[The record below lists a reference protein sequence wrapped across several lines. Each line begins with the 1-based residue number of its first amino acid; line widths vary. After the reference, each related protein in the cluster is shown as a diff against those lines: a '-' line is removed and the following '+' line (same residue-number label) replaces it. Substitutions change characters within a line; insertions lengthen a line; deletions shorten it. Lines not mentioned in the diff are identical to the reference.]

1 MSENKMT
8 KKKIS
13 IIGPSTRFLSGI
25 SYYTTYLSNALSKR
39 CQVNAVLFRNMLP
52 KFLFPGADRVGSS
65 LSTIEYSEHVDM
77 KECLDWYN
85 PFTWFRAVKSIKN
98 SDACIF
104 EWWTSSVSHMYLVIG
119 ILLKIWKVPIIL
131 EFHEVVDTL
140 EESILPIRA
149 YSKVMGKLIR
159 NLASEYVVHSEADR
173 KLVSERYDIQEKKIS
188 IMVHGLYDQYPK
200 IETEN
205 AKKELDIDS
214 EYVVLFF
221 GLLRPYKGASYLVRA
236 FEALPETIRS
246 KSTLVIAGEPW
257 EDKEVLSLVKDSP
270 YSNQIRMFSE
280 YISDEQ
286 VPYIFS
292 SSDVL
297 VLPYTRASQSGVA
310 HIGISY
316 GMPII
321 ASKVGGLAESLDKY
335 KGTVFVSPQDVQELA
350 VSLEDVLVKK
360 SGMVYPLPDSLQWD
374 NISLEWLGLF
384 QKISP

>member
-1 MSENKMT
+1 MT
-8 KKKIS
+8 EKKIS

-52 KFLFPGADRVGSS
+52 KFLFPGADRVGNS

-104 EWWTSSVSHMYLVIG
+104 EWWTSSVSHMYLIIG

-140 EESILPIRA
+140 EESILPIRV

-214 EYVVLFF
+214 EHVVLFF

>member
-1 MSENKMT
+1 MT
-8 KKKIS
+8 EKKIS

-335 KGTVFVSPQDVQELA
+335 KGTVFVSPQNVQELA

-374 NISLEWLGLF
+374 NISLEWLGLV

>member
-1 MSENKMT
+1 MT
-8 KKKIS
+8 EKKIS

-360 SGMVYPLPDSLQWD
+360 SGIVYPLPDSLQWD

>member
-1 MSENKMT
+1 MT
-8 KKKIS
+8 EKKIS

-52 KFLFPGADRVGSS
+52 KFLFPGADRVGNS

-214 EYVVLFF
+214 EHVVLFF

-335 KGTVFVSPQDVQELA
+335 KGTVFVSPQNVQELA

>member
-1 MSENKMT
+1 MT
-8 KKKIS
+8 EKKIS

-173 KLVSERYDIQEKKIS
+173 KLVSERYDIQEKRIS
-188 IMVHGLYDQYPK
+188 IMVHGLYDQYSIIDK
-200 IETEN
+200 ET
-205 AKKELDIDS
+205 AKKELNIDS
-214 EYVVLFF
+214 EYVILFF

-236 FEALPETIRS
+236 FESLPETIRS

>member
-1 MSENKMT
+1 MT
-8 KKKIS
+8 EKKIS

>member
-1 MSENKMT
+1 MT
-8 KKKIS
+8 EKKIS

-140 EESILPIRA
+140 EESILPIRV

>member
-1 MSENKMT
+1 MT
-8 KKKIS
+8 EKKIS

-374 NISLEWLGLF
+374 NISLEWLELF
-384 QKISP
+384 QRISP

>member
-104 EWWTSSVSHMYLVIG
+104 EWWTSSVSHMYLAIG

>member
-1 MSENKMT
+1 
-8 KKKIS
+8 
-13 IIGPSTRFLSGI
+13 
-25 SYYTTYLSNALSKR
+25 
-39 CQVNAVLFRNMLP
+39 MLP
-52 KFLFPGADRVGSS
+52 KFLFPGSDRVGSS
-65 LSTIEYSEHVDM
+65 LSTIEYSDSVDVD
-77 KECLDWYN
+77 ECLDWYN
-85 PFTWFRAVKSIKN
+85 PFTWFKAVKSIKN

-119 ILLKIWKVPIIL
+119 VLLKIWKVPIIL

-140 EESILPIRA
+140 EESILPIRV

-159 NLASEYVVHSEADR
+159 NLSYEYVVHSEADR
-173 KLVSERYDIQEKKIS
+173 KLVSERYDIQEDKIS
-188 IMVHGLYDQYPK
+188 IMTHGLYDQYPI
-200 IETEN
+200 IEKEN
-205 AKKELDIDS
+205 AKNVLNIDS

-257 EDKEVLSLVKDSP
+257 DDKEVLTLVKESP
-270 YSNQIRMFSE
+270 YSNKILMFSE

-292 SSDVL
+292 ASDVL

-335 KGTVFVSPQDVQELA
+335 KGTVFVSPQDIQELA
-350 VSLEDVLVKK
+350 AALNDVLVNKY
-360 SGMVYPLPDSLQWD
+360 GIVYPLPDSLQWD
-374 NISLEWLGLF
+374 NISLEWLELF
-384 QKISP
+384 QKIAP

>member
-1 MSENKMT
+1 MT
-8 KKKIS
+8 EKKIS

-104 EWWTSSVSHMYLVIG
+104 EWWTSSVSHMYLIIG

-140 EESILPIRA
+140 EESILPIRV

-159 NLASEYVVHSEADR
+159 DLASEYVVHSEADR

>member
-1 MSENKMT
+1 MT
-8 KKKIS
+8 EKKIS

-173 KLVSERYDIQEKKIS
+173 KLVSERYDIQEKRIS
-188 IMVHGLYDQYPK
+188 IMVHGLYDQYSIIDK
-200 IETEN
+200 ET
-205 AKKELDIDS
+205 AKKELNIDS
-214 EYVVLFF
+214 EYVILFF

>member
-140 EESILPIRA
+140 EESILPIRV

>member
-1 MSENKMT
+1 MT
-8 KKKIS
+8 EKKIS

-85 PFTWFRAVKSIKN
+85 PFTWFRAVKLIKN

-173 KLVSERYDIQEKKIS
+173 KLVSERYDIDEKRIS
-188 IMVHGLYDQYPK
+188 IIPIGLFYQYASLDK
-200 IETEN
+200 SESRKFLGIVEN
-205 AKKELDIDS
+205 NVI
-214 EYVVLFF
+214 LFF
-221 GLLRPYKGASYLVRA
+221 GLLRPYKGVTYLIQA
-236 FEALPETIRS
+236 FESLPDTLRENTS
-246 KSTLVIAGEPW
+246 LVIAGEPW
-257 EDKEVLSLVKDSP
+257 EDKEALELARLSP
-270 YSNQIRMFSE
+270 YSSQIKLYPE
-280 YISDEQ
+280 YISDEE
-286 VPYIFS
+286 VPIFFS
-292 SSDVL
+292 SADVL
-297 VLPYTRASQSGVA
+297 VLPYIRASQSGVA
-310 HIGISY
+310 HIAISY
-316 GMPII
+316 GMPIV
-321 ASKVGGLAESLDKY
+321 ASKVGGLVESLSKY
-335 KGTVFVSPQDVQELA
+335 SGSVFVPATDIDALSHALS
-350 VSLEDVLVKK
+350 SLLTQKK
-360 SGMVYPLPDSLQWD
+360 GIIYEVPKDLQWD
-374 NISLEWLGLF
+374 DIAVEWDNLIY
-384 QKISP
+384 QIKNK

>member
-360 SGMVYPLPDSLQWD
+360 SGIVYPLPDSLQWD

>member
-1 MSENKMT
+1 MT
-8 KKKIS
+8 EKRIS

-39 CQVNAVLFRNMLP
+39 SNVNAVLFRNMLP
-52 KFLFPGADRVGSS
+52 KFLFPGSDRVGSS
-65 LSTIEYSEHVDM
+65 LSTIEYSDSVDVD
-77 KECLDWYN
+77 ECLDWYN
-85 PFTWFRAVKSIKN
+85 PFTWFKAVKSIKN

-119 ILLKIWKVPIIL
+119 VLLKIWKVPIIL

-140 EESILPIRA
+140 EESILPIRV

-159 NLASEYVVHSEADR
+159 NLSSEYVVHSEADR
-173 KLVSERYDIQEKKIS
+173 KLVSERYDIQEDKIS
-188 IMVHGLYDQYPK
+188 IMTHGLYDQYPI
-200 IETEN
+200 IEKEN
-205 AKKELDIDS
+205 AKNVLNIDS

-257 EDKEVLSLVKDSP
+257 EDKEVLTLVKESP
-270 YSNQIRMFSE
+270 YSNKILMFSE

-292 SSDVL
+292 ASDVL

-335 KGTVFVSPQDVQELA
+335 KGTVFVSPQDIQELA
-350 VSLEDVLVKK
+350 AALNDVLVNKY
-360 SGMVYPLPDSLQWD
+360 GIVYPLPDSLQWD
-374 NISLEWLGLF
+374 NISLEWLELF
-384 QKISP
+384 QKIAP

>member
-1 MSENKMT
+1 MKEKR
-8 KKKIS
+8 IS

-39 CQVNAVLFRNMLP
+39 SNVNAVLFRNMLP
-52 KFLFPGADRVGSS
+52 KFLFPGSDRVGSS
-65 LSTIEYSEHVDM
+65 LSTIEYSDYVDVD
-77 KECLDWYN
+77 ECLDWYN
-85 PFTWFRAVKSIKN
+85 PFTWFKAVKSIKN

-119 ILLKIWKVPIIL
+119 VLLKIWKVPIIL

-140 EESILPIRA
+140 EESILPIRV

-159 NLASEYVVHSEADR
+159 NLSSEYVVHSEADR
-173 KLVSERYDIQEKKIS
+173 KLVSERYDIQEDKIS
-188 IMVHGLYDQYPK
+188 IMTHGLYDQYPI
-200 IETEN
+200 IEKEN
-205 AKKELDIDS
+205 AKNVLNIDS

-257 EDKEVLSLVKDSP
+257 EDKEVLTLVKESP
-270 YSNQIRMFSE
+270 YSNKILMFSE

-292 SSDVL
+292 ASDVL

-335 KGTVFVSPQDVQELA
+335 KGTVFVSPQDIQELA
-350 VSLEDVLVKK
+350 AALNDVLVNKY
-360 SGMVYPLPDSLQWD
+360 GIVYPLPDSLQWD
-374 NISLEWLGLF
+374 NISLEWLELF
-384 QKISP
+384 QKIAP

>member
-374 NISLEWLGLF
+374 NISLEWLELF
-384 QKISP
+384 QRISP

>member
-1 MSENKMT
+1 MT
-8 KKKIS
+8 EKKIS

-140 EESILPIRA
+140 EESILPIRV

-214 EYVVLFF
+214 EHVVLFF

>member
-1 MSENKMT
+1 MIPVTTNR
-8 KKKIS
+8 IA
-13 IIGPSTRFLSGI
+13 IFGPSARFLSGI

-39 CQVNAVLFRNMLP
+39 CRVNAILFRNMLP
-52 KFLFPGADRVGSS
+52 KFLFPGSDRVGDS
-65 LSTIEYSEHVDM
+65 LSTIEFSASVDVS
-77 KECLDWYN
+77 ECLDWYN
-85 PFTWFRAVKSIKN
+85 PFTWFKAVKSIKH
-98 SDACIF
+98 SEACIF

-140 EESILPIRA
+140 EESILPIRV

-173 KLVSERYDIQEKKIS
+173 KLVSERYDIQEKRIS
-188 IMVHGLYDQYPK
+188 IMVHGLYDQYSIIDK
-200 IETEN
+200 ET
-205 AKKELDIDS
+205 AKKELNIDS
-214 EYVVLFF
+214 EYVILFF

-236 FEALPETIRS
+236 FESLPETIRS

>member
-1 MSENKMT
+1 
-8 KKKIS
+8 
-13 IIGPSTRFLSGI
+13 
-25 SYYTTYLSNALSKR
+25 
-39 CQVNAVLFRNMLP
+39 MLP
-52 KFLFPGADRVGSS
+52 KFLFPGADRVGNS

-140 EESILPIRA
+140 EESILPIRV

-173 KLVSERYDIQEKKIS
+173 KLVSERYDIQEKRIS
-188 IMVHGLYDQYPK
+188 IMVHGLYDQYSIIDK
-200 IETEN
+200 ET
-205 AKKELDIDS
+205 AKKELNIDS
-214 EYVVLFF
+214 EYVILFF

-236 FEALPETIRS
+236 FESLPETIRS

-335 KGTVFVSPQDVQELA
+335 KGTVFVSPQNVQELA

-374 NISLEWLGLF
+374 NISLEWLELF
-384 QKISP
+384 QRISP

>member
-1 MSENKMT
+1 MT
-8 KKKIS
+8 ERKIS
-13 IIGPSTRFLSGI
+13 IIGPSARFLSGI
-25 SYYTTYLSNALSKR
+25 SYYTTYLSNALSKQ

-85 PFTWFRAVKSIKN
+85 PFTWFKAVKSIKN

-104 EWWTSSVSHMYLVIG
+104 EWWTSSVSHMYLIIG
-119 ILLKIWKVPIIL
+119 LFLKLLKVPIIL

-140 EESILPIRA
+140 EESILPLRL
-149 YSKVMGKLIR
+149 YSKIMGKLIR

-173 KLVSERYDIQEKKIS
+173 KLVSDRYAIVENQIS
-188 IMVHGLYDQYPK
+188 IMVHGLYDQYPIIGK
-200 IETEN
+200 EN
-205 AKKELDIDS
+205 AKRELNLDS
-214 EYVVLFF
+214 EYVILFF

-236 FEALPETIRS
+236 FEALPESIRS
-246 KSTLVIAGEPW
+246 KTTLVIAGEPW
-257 EDKEVLSLVKDSP
+257 EDKEVLSLVKGSP
-270 YSNQIRMFSE
+270 YSARICMFSE

-286 VPYIFS
+286 VPFIFS
-292 SSDVL
+292 ASDVL

-316 GMPII
+316 GMPIV

-335 KGTVFVSPQDVQELA
+335 MGTVFVSPENVQALSLA
-350 VSLEDVLVKK
+350 LADVLSEK
-360 SGMVYPLPDSLQWD
+360 SGIVYPLPESLQWD
-374 NISLEWLGLF
+374 NISLEWLKLF
-384 QKISP
+384 QKVMS

>member
-1 MSENKMT
+1 MT
-8 KKKIS
+8 EKKIS

-52 KFLFPGADRVGSS
+52 KFLFPGADRVGNS

-104 EWWTSSVSHMYLVIG
+104 EWWTSSVSHMYLIIG

>member
-1 MSENKMT
+1 MT
-8 KKKIS
+8 KKRIS
-13 IIGPSTRFLSGI
+13 IIGPSARFLSGI

>member
-1 MSENKMT
+1 MKEKR
-8 KKKIS
+8 IS

-39 CQVNAVLFRNMLP
+39 SNVNAVLFRNMLP
-52 KFLFPGADRVGSS
+52 KFLFPGSDRVGSS
-65 LSTIEYSEHVDM
+65 LSTIEYSDSVDVD
-77 KECLDWYN
+77 ECLDWYN
-85 PFTWFRAVKSIKN
+85 PFTWFKAVKSIKN

-119 ILLKIWKVPIIL
+119 VLLKIWKVPIIL

-140 EESILPIRA
+140 EESILPIRV

-159 NLASEYVVHSEADR
+159 NLSSEYVVHSEADR
-173 KLVSERYDIQEKKIS
+173 KLVSERYDIQEDKIS
-188 IMVHGLYDQYPK
+188 IMTHGLYDQYPI
-200 IETEN
+200 IEKEN
-205 AKKELDIDS
+205 AKNVLNIDS

-257 EDKEVLSLVKDSP
+257 EDKEVLTLVKESP
-270 YSNQIRMFSE
+270 YSNKILMFSE

-292 SSDVL
+292 ASDVL

-335 KGTVFVSPQDVQELA
+335 KGTVFVSPQDIQELA
-350 VSLEDVLVKK
+350 AALNDVLVNKY
-360 SGMVYPLPDSLQWD
+360 GIVYPLPDSLQWD
-374 NISLEWLGLF
+374 NISLEWLELF
-384 QKISP
+384 QKIAP

>member
-1 MSENKMT
+1 MT
-8 KKKIS
+8 EKRIS
-13 IIGPSTRFLSGI
+13 IIGPSARFLSGI

-65 LSTIEYSEHVDM
+65 LSTIEYSEHVNM
-77 KECLDWYN
+77 QECLDWYN
-85 PFTWFRAVKSIKN
+85 PFTWFKAVKSIKN

-119 ILLKIWKVPIIL
+119 VLLKIWKVPIIL

-140 EESILPIRA
+140 EESILPIRV

-159 NLASEYVVHSEADR
+159 NLSSEYVVHSEADR
-173 KLVSERYDIQEKKIS
+173 KLVSERYDIQEDKIS
-188 IMVHGLYDQYPK
+188 IMTHGLYDQYPI
-200 IETEN
+200 IEKEN
-205 AKKELDIDS
+205 AKNVLNIDS

-257 EDKEVLSLVKDSP
+257 EDKEVLTLVKESP
-270 YSNQIRMFSE
+270 YSNKILMFSE

-292 SSDVL
+292 ASDVL

-335 KGTVFVSPQDVQELA
+335 KGTVFVSPQDIQELA
-350 VSLEDVLVKK
+350 AALNDVLVNKY
-360 SGMVYPLPDSLQWD
+360 GIVYPLPDSLQWD
-374 NISLEWLGLF
+374 NISLEWLELF
-384 QKISP
+384 QKIAP

>member
-1 MSENKMT
+1 MIPVTTNR
-8 KKKIS
+8 IA
-13 IIGPSTRFLSGI
+13 IFGPSARFLSGI

-173 KLVSERYDIQEKKIS
+173 KLVSERYDIQEKRIS
-188 IMVHGLYDQYPK
+188 IMVHGLYDQYSIIDK
-200 IETEN
+200 ET
-205 AKKELDIDS
+205 AKKELNIDS
-214 EYVVLFF
+214 EYVILFF

-236 FEALPETIRS
+236 FESLPETIRS

>member
-1 MSENKMT
+1 MT
-8 KKKIS
+8 EKKIS

-52 KFLFPGADRVGSS
+52 KFLFPGADRVGNS

-140 EESILPIRA
+140 EESILPIRV

>member
-1 MSENKMT
+1 MT
-8 KKKIS
+8 EKKIS

-52 KFLFPGADRVGSS
+52 KFLFPGADRVGNS

-140 EESILPIRA
+140 EESILPIRV

-214 EYVVLFF
+214 EHVVLFF

-374 NISLEWLGLF
+374 NISLEWLELF
-384 QKISP
+384 QRISP

>member
-1 MSENKMT
+1 MKEKR
-8 KKKIS
+8 IS

-140 EESILPIRA
+140 EESILPIRV
-149 YSKVMGKLIR
+149 YSKVIGKLIR

-173 KLVSERYDIQEKKIS
+173 KLVSERYDIQEKRIS
-188 IMVHGLYDQYPK
+188 IMVHGLYDQYSIIDK
-200 IETEN
+200 ET
-205 AKKELDIDS
+205 AKKELNIDS
-214 EYVVLFF
+214 EYVILFF

-236 FEALPETIRS
+236 FESLPETIRS

-335 KGTVFVSPQDVQELA
+335 KGTVFVSPQNVQELA

-374 NISLEWLGLF
+374 NISLEWLELF
-384 QKISP
+384 QRISP

>member
-1 MSENKMT
+1 MT
-8 KKKIS
+8 EKKIS

-104 EWWTSSVSHMYLVIG
+104 EWWTSSVSHMYLIIG

>member
-1 MSENKMT
+1 
-8 KKKIS
+8 
-13 IIGPSTRFLSGI
+13 
-25 SYYTTYLSNALSKR
+25 
-39 CQVNAVLFRNMLP
+39 MLP
-52 KFLFPGADRVGSS
+52 KFLFPGSDRVGSS
-65 LSTIEYSEHVDM
+65 LSTIEYSESVDV
-77 KECLDWYN
+77 KECIDWYN
-85 PFTWFRAVKSIKN
+85 PFTWFKAVKSIKN
-98 SDACIF
+98 SEVCIF

-140 EESILPIRA
+140 EESILPIRV
-149 YSKVMGKLIR
+149 YSKIMGKLIR
-159 NLASEYVVHSEADR
+159 NLASEYVVHSDADR
-173 KLVSERYDIQEKKIS
+173 KLVSERYDIQEDKIS
-188 IMVHGLYDQYPK
+188 IMVHGLYDQYPI
-200 IETEN
+200 IE
-205 AKKELDIDS
+205 KEIARNELNIDS
-214 EYVVLFF
+214 EYVILFF

-257 EDKEVLSLVKDSP
+257 EDKEVLTLVKDSP

-292 SSDVL
+292 ASNVL

-316 GMPII
+316 GMPIV

-335 KGTVFVSPQDVQELA
+335 KGTVFVSPQDVQNLSVALA
-350 VSLEDVLVKK
+350 DVLVNK
-360 SGMVYPLPDSLQWD
+360 SGIIYPLPDSLQWD
-374 NISLEWLGLF
+374 NISLDWLELF
-384 QKISP
+384 KKTVQ